1 MVRDLRLVL
10 LLRVLSCAAWR
21 HVCKRRASLSLVS
34 TLLSQSPEFPWRPLV
49 PCHSAWLETAGYHGR
64 MYGACWYTAQHRR
77 MSFIGTALNGFLFI
91 NVAAIIQQVF
101 FTACRG
107 SDESSFRVEQPT
119 SQVPCKST
127 VLILAVEG

>member
-1 MVRDLRLVL
+1 MVRDLRLAL

-64 MYGACWYTAQHRR
+64 MYGACWYKAVHRR
-77 MSFIGTALNGFLFI
+77 MPFIGTALNWFLFI
-91 NVAAIIQQVF
+91 NVAAIIQHVF
-101 FTACRG
+101 FLQHAEG
-107 SDESSFRVEQPT
+107 LMKAAPEWNNQPA
-119 SQVPCKST
+119 QFLVNQQC
-127 VLILAVEG
+127 